1 MLYVAVCADRAERD
15 EHRGAAVAGC
25 PWQARSP
32 GNHESRVAG
41 VQSEAEAMMDG
52 CVDYREQGVRVGP
65 SAFGLGVFSLG
76 RFPLGKWSGRSRAEI
91 FDGDEY
97 ESDYC
102 MALGENSALE
112 PDAPFRFLNHSC
124 QPNCA
129 LLEYEVEY
137 DDGTDGSELWLTVEA
152 DIEPGE
158 QMTIDYGWP
167 AKRNSLRLRQSRVPQ
182 VDCRGRGTRASGC
195 RSRQAS

>member
-1 MLYVAVCADRAERD
+1 
-15 EHRGAAVAGC
+15 
-25 PWQARSP
+25 
-32 GNHESRVAG
+32 
-41 VQSEAEAMMDG
+41 MDN

-65 SAFGLGVFSLG
+65 SAFGLGVFSL
-76 RFPLGKWSGRSRAEI
+76 RSFSAREVVGPIEGQI

-124 QPNCA
+124 QPNCS

-137 DDGTDGSELWLTVEA
+137 DDGTDGSELWLAVET

-167 AKRNSLRLRQSRVPQ
+167 AESAIPCGCGSPE
-182 VDCRGRGTRASGC
+182 CRKWIVAAEELGQWRTARPSVGR
-195 RSRQAS
+195 

>member
-1 MLYVAVCADRAERD
+1 ML
-15 EHRGAAVAGC
+15 
-25 PWQARSP
+25 SP
-32 GNHESRVAG
+32 GNRAAG
-41 VQSEAEAMMDG
+41 PIGRSSWI
-52 CVDYREQGVRVGP
+52 CVEYREQGVRVGP
-65 SAFGLGVFSLG
+65 AAFGLGVFSLRSFSAREVVGPIEG
-76 RFPLGKWSGRSRAEI
+76 RI

-137 DDGTDGSELWLTVEA
+137 DDGTGGSELWLAVET

-167 AKRNSLRLRQSRVPQ
+167 AESAIPCGCGSPECRKWIVAAEELGQ
-182 VDCRGRGTRASGC
+182 VEPTRAS
-195 RSRQAS
+195 